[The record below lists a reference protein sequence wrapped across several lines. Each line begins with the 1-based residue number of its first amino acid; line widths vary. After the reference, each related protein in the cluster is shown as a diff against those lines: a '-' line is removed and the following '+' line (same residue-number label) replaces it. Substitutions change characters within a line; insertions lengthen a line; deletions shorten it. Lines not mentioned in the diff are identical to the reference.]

1 MRGTMSS
8 IQPAPVDRQLPRGH
22 LLVLNRSLRR
32 TLEAENKSPRT
43 VEAYTDA
50 VRFLASYCQAHGHP
64 RVAREFEREH
74 IQVFIADPLAV
85 WSRPPPTTAT
95 GACTPSSSGPWPRV
109 TWRPAPWVACD
120 RPSCPSNQSTWSA
133 PNSTRRSVLLQN
145 QHLNQ
150 AGPGLRDDLRL
161 LVLVRL
167 EVGLFV
173 AEGID
178 VGVARRLIVFFF
190 HRLPPFA
197 RKAVD
202 R

>member
-1 MRGTMSS
+1 
-8 IQPAPVDRQLPRGH
+8 
-22 LLVLNRSLRR
+22 
-32 TLEAENKSPRT
+32 
-43 VEAYTDA
+43 
-50 VRFLASYCQAHGHP
+50 
-64 RVAREFEREH
+64 
-74 IQVFIADPLAV
+74 
-85 WSRPPPTTAT
+85 
-95 GACTPSSSGPWPRV
+95 
-109 TWRPAPWVACD
+109 
-120 RPSCPSNQSTWSA
+120 
-133 PNSTRRSVLLQN
+133 
-145 QHLNQ
+145 LNQ